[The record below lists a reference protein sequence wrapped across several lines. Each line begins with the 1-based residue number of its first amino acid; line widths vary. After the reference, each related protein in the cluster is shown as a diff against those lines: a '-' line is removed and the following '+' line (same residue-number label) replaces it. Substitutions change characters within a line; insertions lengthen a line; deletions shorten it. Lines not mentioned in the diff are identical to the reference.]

1 MARRSSSTD
10 RSIPLRAERAWRK
23 KFITVT
29 PAISCGY
36 WKARKSPDLPRSSED
51 QSFISSPRN
60 LIVPS
65 VISYSGLPRRTAARV
80 DFPDPLGPI
89 KA

>member
-1 MARRSSSTD
+1 LTQELITD
-10 RSIPLRAERAWRK
+10 
-23 KFITVT
+23 T
-29 PAISCGY
+29 PATSCGY
-36 WKARKSPDLPRSSED
+36 WKARNSPDLPRSSAD
-51 QSFISSPRN
+51 HSFISSPRN

-65 VISYSGLPRRTAARV
+65 VISYSGLPRRTAAKV